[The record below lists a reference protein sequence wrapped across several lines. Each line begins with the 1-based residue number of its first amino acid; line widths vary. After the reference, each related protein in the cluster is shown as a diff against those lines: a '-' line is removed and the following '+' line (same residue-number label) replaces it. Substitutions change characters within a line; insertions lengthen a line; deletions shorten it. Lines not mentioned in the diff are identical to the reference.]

1 MTLPPSVLHFGTT
14 TVATVLFL
22 RLVPKA
28 DREAAQRRPKGLN
41 WIVGLIVFG
50 AVYHLYHNLTSY
62 DFYRFLLPH
71 LPDWFIPIRFTISI
85 ALRLAFLMAAG
96 GLLLLK
102 ERYRRFAIWLW
113 AFNLAAAYF
122 KHPWISIQR
131 VMKMGLEIVGQRGIE
146 QQLLDWPYHAHIFYA
161 ATMMMELTVSGLI
174 LIYLTRPWVRERF
187 R

>member
-14 TVATVLFL
+14 TVATALFL
-22 RLVPKA
+22 RLVPMA
-28 DREAAQRRPKGLN
+28 DKDAARNRPKGL
-41 WIVGLIVFG
+41 IGVVGIIVFG
-50 AVYHLYHNLTSY
+50 AVFHLYNNLAAY

-85 ALRLAFLMAAG
+85 ALRLAFLTAAG
-96 GLLLLK
+96 GLLLLR
-102 ERYRRFAIWLW
+102 ERYRRLALWLW

-122 KHPWISIQR
+122 KHPWIAIQQ
-131 VMKMGLEIVGQRGIE
+131 VMEMGLEIVGQRGVE
-146 QQLLDWPYHAHIFYA
+146 QHLLDWPYHAHVLYA
-161 ATMMMELTVSGLI
+161 ATMMMELAVSGLI